1 MPIKSFIP
9 LFPFYF
15 VAAMGLLFASGC
27 AIQATPYE
35 KITPPIAV
43 PVLAAGAPT
52 YQPTPLSFMSTGMET
67 DRGILFT
74 LDAILFDVNKATLRS
89 EARQRLD
96 EIAQQLNRYGDSR
109 FITIEGH
116 TDSTGSAKYNQKLSE
131 SRANSVKQALLSRGI
146 AAHRINTEGFGQTR
160 PTASNTDASGRQLNR
175 RVEIILLNDPHTSTV
190 TTTYNPS
197 LELR

>member
-1 MPIKSFIP
+1 MPFKSFSS
-9 LFPFYF
+9 LLPFYF
-15 VAAMGLLFASGC
+15 TTITGLLFTSGC
-27 AIQATPYE
+27 AMQATPYE
-35 KITPPIAV
+35 KTTPPIAV

-52 YQPTPLSFMSTGMET
+52 YQPTPLSLMSAGTET
-67 DRGILFT
+67 DRGVLFT
-74 LDAILFDVNKATLRS
+74 LDAILFDVNKASLRS

-96 EIAQQLNRYGDSR
+96 EIAQQLNSYGESR
-109 FITIEGH
+109 LIAIEGH

-131 SRANSVKQALLSRGI
+131 SRAASVKKALVSRGI
-146 AAHRINTEGFGQTR
+146 SADRISTKGFGQTR

-175 RVEIILLNDPHTSTV
+175 RVEIILLNDPHSSTV